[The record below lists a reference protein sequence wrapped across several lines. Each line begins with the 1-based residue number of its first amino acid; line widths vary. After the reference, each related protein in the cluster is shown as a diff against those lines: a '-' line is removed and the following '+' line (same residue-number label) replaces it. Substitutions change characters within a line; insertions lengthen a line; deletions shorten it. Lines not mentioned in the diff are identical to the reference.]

1 MKLIVGLGNPGTL
14 YQYTRH
20 NIGFLFLEYFASH
33 HSFPAWKTNGS
44 LHGVITKSSNLLLLK
59 PDTYMNESGLSVSAT
74 LSYFKIPTTE
84 LIVVHDD
91 ADLPFG
97 EYKIQKDRGDAGH
110 NGVKSISAQLKT
122 TDYTRVRIGVRNPSH
137 DGLKALAFVLS
148 PFTEDERDAFQK
160 LFEKISL
167 ELLQ

>member
-1 MKLIVGLGNPGTL
+1 
-14 YQYTRH
+14 
-20 NIGFLFLEYFASH
+20 
-33 HSFPAWKTNGS
+33 
-44 LHGVITKSSNLLLLK
+44 
-59 PDTYMNESGLSVSAT
+59 MNESGLSVSAT

-97 EYKIQKDRGDAGH
+97 EYKIQKGRGDAGH